1 MVLLF
6 ISMTCIM
13 AQTVADYA
21 FSTVTNGSLE
31 DMSTGTT
38 TILTGYSD
46 SGATPVTNIGFTF
59 RFAGVDHT
67 QFSANGNGLV
77 RLGGTVISGY
87 STSPVASA
95 AILGPI
101 SGDNCQ
107 ASTGKIHYK
116 VIGSVAPRKLVIEF
130 KDQRFP
136 YASSPGS
143 GTPSTMQVWLYET
156 SNKIDFVYGAMYNNS
171 TSAMTRG
178 VFISTNTTTGN
189 IGSVATIATTPSWV
203 TTGTSAVTTSF
214 TASSSMTNL
223 NSSADGSRRVF
234 SFLPPDP
241 LALPNAAS
249 IVSPGNAATLVLP
262 TATLN
267 WASGGGMPTGYKLY
281 FGTDGAGLTTPTNI
295 VNGTDLGNVLTYDP
309 NPDLTAGTTY
319 YWKVVPYNA
328 NGDAATCPIW
338 SFTTLPAGYTQIG
351 TGTSTQAKPFGTTW
365 GYERSAALYTAAQ
378 VGSIGSL
385 DEIAWYCVGTSA
397 TAIPYKIYV
406 KSTTDAAMTAMTW
419 ASFVASAQLVKEG
432 TYSFSSSGWKLFTL
446 DSPFPYISGNL
457 IIGVETNY
465 GGSGGGSGHT
475 FYYSTGATGS
485 HQYWNTDNSPSTV
498 NGILNT
504 SLPNVL
510 VHLGALAET
519 PELTVNPTSW
529 DFGQNFLNIAATKQ
543 FTISNI
549 GGGTLNLSSV
559 VASGSYYSITVAPT
573 DMALT
578 TGESTTFT
586 VQYLPTAVGAS
597 HTGTITIT
605 DGRAVT
611 TINLSGS
618 CVDPTI
624 YHADLPHVENFD
636 AVTVPALPFGWTSIN
651 ENADAVNWASYAA
664 TPYSAPNCASIGYNS
679 SLALNDW
686 MISPP
691 LSLEVGTTYRV
702 GFQYRG
708 GSTSWTE
715 KMKVMLGTG
724 NQVADLTTQVFINEN
739 INFSEYA
746 AANVTFTVPSTGIYY
761 LGWHA
766 YSIANQLR
774 IYVDDITIS
783 IPDPEPPLPATV
795 SFPADGMTT
804 LLNPMLKWTAS
815 VTGEPA
821 TSYKVYLNTTGTFTE
836 ADLKYT
842 GTATQYQSTGIANG
856 NTYYWKVL
864 PTNAYG
870 SDPTCPTW
878 TFVTPGAD
886 QLAEGFEGT
895 TFPPAGWQRTTA
907 STSYWTYST
916 TTPYQGT
923 RIMYA
928 YTSTST
934 PYTISTPLVAVNGT
948 SKLDFFAK
956 ATAATQVLQI
966 MQSTDRSTWTQ
977 VGSDITCAVSTEW
990 YPISVN
996 LGGLTPGDYYLAF
1009 HVPTQSSTGSVY
1021 VDHVIGPNIVPV
1033 VPSPATQTAPADAAT
1048 NLGIRPTLTWTTP
1061 STGGVPTGFKILCDT
1076 DNPPTTLVDT
1086 ATASPYTFAAD
1097 LDWGRTYYWS
1107 VVPTNAAG
1115 DASPN
1120 TVRSFTVMEDPTI
1133 YVTPSTPYLQPFA
1146 TVPPTGWFRYTGLYG
1161 TDLTTTTA
1169 GWISDDFCNLVTT
1182 PANPSARLEIWST
1195 STKYWLVTPPISIP
1209 ATGYQMKMDIGLTVW
1224 NTTAAPDPAAQLDD
1238 KFIVAISDSPTMTN
1252 PTILRE
1258 WNNSGSSYVYN
1269 SISNTGENQTIDLSA
1284 YTGTKYIAF
1293 YGESTVT
1300 GGDNNVYVD
1309 NVLIR
1314 QTPTGPPEHV
1324 TLNTPVDE
1332 AIGINPANA
1341 VLSWTP
1347 SMTGGDAEYYQVYV
1361 GANPIDP
1368 GSDYYGEY
1376 YYETTDANLN
1386 LSAQEDISMGYLET
1400 LYWAVLPV
1408 NSNTPPSPDIDS
1420 PAFMK
1425 WSFTTM
1431 ADPRIIS
1438 LPYSQNFDDVATPAL
1453 PIAWTGFKSNASMT
1467 ITTSTSYPQSAPN
1480 SVYMY
1485 NSSYT
1490 SDQLRLISPEVT
1502 VPMNSFK
1509 LSFYARGGSAGYPLK
1524 VGTVSALDGTGVF
1537 TELANYALTATMTQ
1551 YSIPFDGYA
1560 GTDKYICFQHGNTA
1574 SYQSVYLD
1582 NVLIEELMAND
1593 LAATLVAGPGIG
1605 VAGDPLTYNVT
1616 VMNNGTAPQ
1625 ASYNV
1630 YLKKAGDARVATLAV
1645 TTPLAAGASAVH
1657 TLNWTPATAGIYS
1670 LVGEVGLTGDMYAGN
1685 NESAAISTSVYA
1697 AGTYMPMVGDIA
1709 STTSTYSY
1717 PINVYYKNSM
1727 CETVYLAHEM
1737 QATSGTISAIILQN
1751 NFTQNVTKPLK
1762 IWMKHTT
1769 EANLSSAFLPFTGY
1783 QLVFDG
1789 DVYFPMGVNAIAIN
1803 LDTPF
1808 VYTGGNLA
1816 VRNYADWVPDYS
1828 ASSNVFYYTASP
1840 EYPSRN
1846 RYYQA
1851 DQTSAFDPINLLD
1864 YLGAAFTGTLVSNIP
1879 NTAFVMNPATPITTL
1894 ATPVATV
1901 VKTGTNAVL
1910 NWAAIPGAYA
1920 YKIYASD
1927 DPSTFSDTPLATVY
1941 TNTYNAALGTNTK
1954 KFYKVVAV
1962 SYHHTDR
1969 SLVLNPAA
1977 AIGFDNS
1984 KVKAM
1989 PYIPETKNK
1998 D

>member
-1 MVLLF
+1 MKKILALSLLLLF
-6 ISMTCIM
+6 ITM
-13 AQTVADYA
+13 AFAAEY
-21 FSTVTNGSLE
+21 
-31 DMSTGTT
+31 
-38 TILTGYSD
+38 TIG
-46 SGATPVTNIGFTF
+46 
-59 RFAGVDHT
+59 
-67 QFSANGNGLV
+67 
-77 RLGGTVISGY
+77 
-87 STSPVASA
+87 
-95 AILGPI
+95 
-101 SGDNCQ
+101 
-107 ASTGKIHYK
+107 
-116 VIGSVAPRKLVIEF
+116 
-130 KDQRFP
+130 
-136 YASSPGS
+136 
-143 GTPSTMQVWLYET
+143 
-156 SNKIDFVYGAMYNNS
+156 
-171 TSAMTRG
+171 
-178 VFISTNTTTGN
+178 
-189 IGSVATIATTPSWV
+189 
-203 TTGTSAVTTSF
+203 TGTSTQSYVPFYGLYDYSWSKVIYTKAEINTAGLNAAGNINSIAFYVGNTPANYTMPDQRVYIRHTSLSTYG
-214 TASSSMTNL
+214 TATDETGTGFPNNANFAQVFQGDMVFN
-223 NSSADGSRRVF
+223 GGGWREIVF
-234 SFLPPDP
+234 STPFNWDNTQNIEILWENWNGDYVSGYPTFRYTTAANTSVYKYADNSFPTVVGTRYGNRP
-241 LALPNAAS
+241 NIQFITPTTTPPNAAM
-249 IVSPGNAATLVLP
+249 IGAPADAATLVLP
-262 TATLN
+262 TATLS
-267 WASGGGMPTGYKLY
+267 WASGGGAPTGYKLY
-281 FGTDGAGLTTPTNI
+281 FGTDGAGTSTPTNI
-295 VNGTDLGNVLTYDP
+295 VNGTDLGNVLSYDP

-319 YWKVVPYNA
+319 YWKVVPYNGI
-328 NGDAATCPIW
+328 GDATTCPIW
-338 SFTTLPAGYTQIG
+338 SFTTMGEGYTQIG
-351 TGTSTQAKPFGTTW
+351 TGTSTQIKPFGTTW

-378 VGSIGSL
+378 VGSIGTL

-419 ASFVASAQLVKEG
+419 PSFVASAQLVKEG

-475 FYYSTGATGS
+475 FHYSTGATGS
-485 HQYWNTDNSPSTV
+485 HQYWNTDSSPSV
-498 NGILNT
+498 ANGTLNT

-510 VHLGALAET
+510 LHLGELSAT
-519 PELTVNPTSW
+519 PELVVSPTSW
-529 DFGQNFLNIAATKQ
+529 DFGQNFLNIPATKQ

-597 HTGTITIT
+597 HTGTVTIT

-636 AVTVPALPFGWTSIN
+636 TVTVPALPFGWSSIN
-651 ENADAVNWASYAA
+651 VNADAANWGSYAS
-664 TPYSAPNCASIGYNS
+664 TPYSAPNSASIGYNG

-708 GSTSWTE
+708 GSTSYVE
-715 KMKVMLGTG
+715 KLKVMLGTG
-724 NQVADLTTQVFINEN
+724 NQVADMTTQVFINEN
-739 INFSEYA
+739 INFTDYTS
-746 AANVTFTVPSTGIYY
+746 ANATFTVPSTGTYY

-774 IYVDDITIS
+774 MYVDDITIS
-783 IPDPEPPLPATV
+783 IPDPEPPLPATAA
-795 SFPADGMTT
+795 FPLNGMTT
-804 LLNPMLKWTAS
+804 LLNPILKWTPS

-856 NTYYWKVL
+856 STYYWKVL

-870 SDPTCPTW
+870 ADPTCPTW
-878 TFVTPGAD
+878 TFITPGAA

-895 TFPPAGWQRTTA
+895 TFPPAGWQRTTT

-966 MQSTDRSTWTQ
+966 MQSTDRTTWTQ

-996 LGGLTPGDYYLAF
+996 LGSLTPGDYYLAF

-1033 VPSPATQTAPADAAT
+1033 VPSPATQTAPADAAI
-1048 NLGIRPTLTWTTP
+1048 NQGIRPTLTWTTP
-1061 STGGVPTGFKILCDT
+1061 TTGGVPTGFKILCDT

-1086 ATASPYTFAAD
+1086 ATASPYTFAAN

-1107 VVPTNAAG
+1107 VVPTNLAG

-1120 TVRSFTVMEDPTI
+1120 TIRSFTVMDDPTI
-1133 YVTPSTPYLQPFA
+1133 YVTPTTPYLQPFA
-1146 TVPPTGWFRYTGLYG
+1146 TVPPAGWSRYTGLYD
-1161 TDLTTTTA
+1161 TALTTTTS
-1169 GWISDDFCNLVTT
+1169 GWATDDFCNLVTT
-1182 PANPSARLEIWST
+1182 PTNPSARLNVYGA
-1195 STKYWLVTPPISIP
+1195 STKYWIVTPPISIP
-1209 ATGYQMKMDIGLTVW
+1209 ATGYQMKMDIGLT
-1224 NTTAAPDPAAQLDD
+1224 TYSGIQIAPTPGAQADD
-1238 KFIVAISDSPTMTN
+1238 KFIVVISDSPNMTD

-1258 WNNSGSSYVYN
+1258 WNNTDSPYVYDE
-1269 SISNTGENQTIDLSA
+1269 ISSTGESQSIDLSA
-1284 YTGTKYIAF
+1284 YAGTKYIAF
-1293 YGESTVT
+1293 YGESTLT
-1300 GGDNNVYVD
+1300 GGDNNIYVD

-1314 QTPTGPPEHV
+1314 QTPAGAPEAV
-1324 TLNTPVDE
+1324 TLHSPADE
-1332 AIGINPANA
+1332 AENLPIDGFN
-1341 VLSWTP
+1341 LTWTP
-1347 SMTGGDAEYYQVYV
+1347 SMTGGDPETYAVFMSQN
-1361 GANPIDP
+1361 AADP
-1368 GSDYYGEY
+1368 TDDRYWDGITMTSFDPTQADDPLTFSYGETWY
-1376 YYETTDANLN
+1376 WTVMASNADGDAET
-1386 LSAQEDISMGYLET
+1386 
-1400 LYWAVLPV
+1400 
-1408 NSNTPPSPDIDS
+1408 
-1420 PAFMK
+1420 PAAF
-1425 WSFTTM
+1425 SFTIM
-1431 ADPRIIS
+1431 DDPRIIS
-1438 LPYSQNFDDVATPAL
+1438 LPYSQNFDGVATPNFPAHW
-1453 PIAWTGFKSNASMT
+1453 IGYKSNSSSSLY
-1467 ITTSTSYPQSAPN
+1467 TSTTYAQSTPN

-1485 NSSYT
+1485 SYT
-1490 SDQLRLISPEVT
+1490 TTETMQLISPEVT

-1509 LSFYARGGSAGYPLK
+1509 VSFWARGGSAGAPLK
-1524 VGTVSALDGTGVF
+1524 IGTVSAVDGTGTF
-1537 TELANYALTATMTQ
+1537 TELASLTLTATFAQ
-1551 YSIPFDGYA
+1551 YAVSFDSYA
-1560 GTDKYICFQHGNTA
+1560 GTDQYICFQHGTG
-1574 SYQSVYLD
+1574 STYQSLYLD
-1582 NVLIEELMAND
+1582 TVLIEELMAND
-1593 LAATLVAGPGIG
+1593 MAATLVAGPAIG
-1605 VAGDPLTYNVT
+1605 VAGEQLTYNVT

-1630 YLKKAGDARVATLAV
+1630 YIKKFGAERLATLAV
-1645 TTPLAAGASAVH
+1645 STPLAAGASVVH
-1657 TLNWTPATAGIYS
+1657 TLNWTPATAGVFSI
-1670 LVGEVGLTGDMYAGN
+1670 VGEVELTGDMYAGN
-1685 NESAAISTSVYA
+1685 NESAAISANIYA
-1697 AGTYMPMVGDIA
+1697 AGTYMPMVGDIT
-1709 STTSTYSY
+1709 STTSTNSY
-1717 PINVYYKNSM
+1717 PINVFYKNNM
-1727 CETVYLAHEM
+1727 CETIYLGHEM
-1737 QATSGTISAIILQN
+1737 QATSGTINAIILQN
-1751 NFTQNVTKPLK
+1751 NFTQNVTKPIKL
-1762 IWMKHTT
+1762 WMKHTT
-1769 EANLSSAFLPFTGY
+1769 EANLSSAYLPFAGY
-1783 QLVFDG
+1783 QLVFEG
-1789 DVYFPMGVNAIAIN
+1789 NVYFPMGVNAVVIN
-1803 LDTPF
+1803 LSTPF

-1816 VRNYADWVPDYS
+1816 VRTYAEWESAYS
-1828 ASSNVFYYTASP
+1828 ASSNYFYYTPSSQ
-1840 EYPSRN
+1840 YPSRT

-1851 DQTSAFDPINLLD
+1851 DGDGAFDPTTLL
-1864 YLGAAFTGTLVSNIP
+1864 GFTGSAFTGTLVSNIP
-1879 NTAFVMNPATPITTL
+1879 NTAFVMSPATPITAL

-1910 NWAAIPGAYA
+1910 NWTAIPGAFA
-1920 YKIYASD
+1920 YRVYASD
-1927 DPSTFSDTPLATVY
+1927 DPYTFSDTILATVY
-1941 TNTYNAALGTNTK
+1941 TNTYNSGLGTSPK
-1954 KFYKVVAV
+1954 KFYKVVAI

-1969 SLVLNPAA
+1969 DLVLNPAA

-1984 KVKAM
+1984 AVKLM